1 MKKSNIL
8 VACIVLA
15 LCFVYSGCSGVGG
28 KGTESSAS
36 YLVTGKISLDGAAP
50 VLNADELSSRTAV
63 SDMQNPNFVSSDL
76 SFLIAEDGN
85 QSYTPLENVTFNV
98 NTMTYSFICN
108 KTGQYNILC
117 YLWNQSYSGET
128 SVTIGSD
135 ATRSYTAD
143 NLIIYPASRG
153 TSISGKVCLE
163 ITDETGWVKSV
174 TYKGTIIKKNPTSG
188 DSNSFETGNTVSFN
202 DGKAIIQLENVSPY
216 TYEVTFTFNDEYGN
230 DIYKCKEAV
239 VVLSGFTTN
248 TWYGAGAHLK
258 NNSNGKTEFVIT
270 EDLINK
276 FGTDVIEASQMA
288 FYKYDYWA
296 SENYEYTYYLSDN
309 VLTTLPGDFDIG
321 LKDNSSFL
329 PKFCYDRHGQIYLFS
344 SDASGKKLS
353 TKQNQYSITITD
365 PVYAISI
372 DRESNNLFLYCYKT
386 GDNDTIARLY
396 ACETGYINHINTAN
410 TKYAILAFDD
420 FENVV
425 GSQIKYPKAFAVY
438 NDVIYIPFI
447 KTVSGAASLILVKK
461 ALTTEDYDDT
471 LQASKVNITT
481 SDLTTYNL
489 FSGLPENC
497 KPTITDIIY
506 QDGNLYILVN
516 DVSINKYWTD
526 SLGSRSR
533 GAVIRV
539 NLFTNKMDVL
549 GWTDEEL
556 DTSTAGTYC
565 YTNYSNSIIYSNS
578 EHTERFIID
587 GTKRLRFENGD
598 EIPISSQYPEL
609 YVPDGGKNL
618 SSTAFYG
625 AQKFIAIKPKKLVIS
640 DDGVAFYTND
650 DGALAFRNVNRVV
663 FVDLETFAITSCSEV
678 PVSYAG
684 GVNSDFSGDFIQDIR
699 EQNFLT
705 DDISDFYYGSDDFD
719 ESLYKSN
726 GGNITSNDLNQLY
739 LYIYRED
746 N

>member
-15 LCFVYSGCSGVGG
+15 LCFVYSGCSGIGG

-135 ATRSYTAD
+135 ATKSYTAD

-174 TYKGTIIKKNPTSG
+174 TYKGTILKKNPTSG

-270 EDLINK
+270 DSLIEK
-276 FGTDVIEASQMA
+276 FGTDIVPNTQMA
-288 FYKYDYWA
+288 FY
-296 SENYEYTYYLSDN
+296 NYNYGMYTYNYKYFFSDN
-309 VLTTLPGDFDIG
+309 VLTTVPDTPSLQLKMSYGQNYNPNYCFDNDG
-321 LKDNSSFL
+321 KFYGFSCFYDNDLSRLIVTTDNPDGYSLSMLESSVSVNSINF
-329 PKFCYDRHGQIYLFS
+329 DRKNDNLFIYT
-344 SDASGKKLS
+344 SDSNAPIVYSCEKNQLSNIAEAKKYKLS
-353 TKQNQYSITITD
+353 LNSLTDSYLKSHFGEEIKIFTVYNNILYFPYIKVDSGSASFILIKKDLSTAAYDALENTYNISLSDSDFHITD
-365 PVYAISI
+365 
-372 DRESNNLFLYCYKT
+372 
-386 GDNDTIARLY
+386 
-396 ACETGYINHINTAN
+396 
-410 TKYAILAFDD
+410 
-420 FENVV
+420 
-425 GSQIKYPKAFAVY
+425 
-438 NDVIYIPFI
+438 
-447 KTVSGAASLILVKK
+447 
-461 ALTTEDYDDT
+461 
-471 LQASKVNITT
+471 
-481 SDLTTYNL
+481 DL
-489 FSGLPENC
+489 
-497 KPTITDIIY
+497 
-506 QDGNLYILVN
+506 
-516 DVSINKYWTD
+516 
-526 SLGSRSR
+526 
-533 GAVIRV
+533 
-539 NLFTNKMDVL
+539 
-549 GWTDEEL
+549 
-556 DTSTAGTYC
+556 
-565 YTNYSNSIIYSNS
+565 
-578 EHTERFIID
+578 
-587 GTKRLRFENGD
+587 
-598 EIPISSQYPEL
+598 
-609 YVPDGGKNL
+609 
-618 SSTAFYG
+618 
-625 AQKFIAIKPKKLVIS
+625 
-640 DDGVAFYTND
+640 
-650 DGALAFRNVNRVV
+650 
-663 FVDLETFAITSCSEV
+663 
-678 PVSYAG
+678 
-684 GVNSDFSGDFIQDIR
+684 
-699 EQNFLT
+699 
-705 DDISDFYYGSDDFD
+705 
-719 ESLYKSN
+719 
-726 GGNITSNDLNQLY
+726 
-739 LYIYRED
+739 
-746 N
+746 